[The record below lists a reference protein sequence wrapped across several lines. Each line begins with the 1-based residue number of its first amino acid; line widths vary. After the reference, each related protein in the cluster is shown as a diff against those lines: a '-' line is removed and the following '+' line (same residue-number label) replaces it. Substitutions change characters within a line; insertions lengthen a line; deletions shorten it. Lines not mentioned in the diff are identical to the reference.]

1 MDNLIPFLLW
11 ELSPFPAAAICSYTM
26 AYFLDISQRKTFA
39 LCLATGQSICHMF
52 FHLCPDWIH
61 PQYLNTVVQVLLI
74 FAFSLLWS
82 KSRLMHRLLAPAIN
96 IIITTFPEPITIA
109 VILKVSVSDSLN
121 PNDYITLASD
131 PVALFLIRFSY
142 FLLICPLCLLGAH
155 IWDRVVKK
163 ASGRVLRPTFLFPL
177 SQAVILLLVTVLV
190 DTQLQS
196 SHASL
201 YCAFLFVA
209 AMLCIFADYF
219 LFRSMRQLTEKA
231 AAEER
236 AGWFEYLLEQQQV
249 YYEQYLNDIED
260 ASRIRHDI
268 RNQLQTAYTLMSQH
282 EDDRA
287 RAILDG
293 ISSALDQKAVYCKNR
308 VVNAVLSVKGTL
320 FTQAGIPF
328 RFDCALPDDISLP
341 EVTLCSLFTNVLD
354 NAYHAVS
361 LIPEADREI
370 VLSAHIKNGGFLL
383 ACRNPVPPQ
392 AEPLPAQDRKQPK
405 SPGQL
410 HGLGLSILQNIADTH
425 NGTMNV
431 DVTETTFCIQLFLQ
445 LGNEHL

>member
-11 ELSPFPAAAICSYTM
+11 ELTPFPAAAVCAYTM
-26 AYFLDISQRKTFA
+26 AYFLDISRRKTFA
-39 LCLATGQSICHMF
+39 LCLAAGQSICHMF
-52 FHLCPDWIH
+52 FHLCPDWMH
-61 PQYLNTVVQVLLI
+61 PPYLNTIVQVLLI
-74 FAFSLLWS
+74 FSFSLLWS
-82 KSRLMHRLLAPAIN
+82 KSRLLHRILAPAIN
-96 IIITTFPEPITIA
+96 LIITTLPEPIAIA
-109 VILKVSVSDSLN
+109 AILNVSASDSLN
-121 PNDYITLASD
+121 PNDYITLASH
-131 PVALFLIRFSY
+131 PAALFLIRFSY
-142 FLLICPLCLLGAH
+142 FILICPLCLLGAQ

-163 ASGRVLRPTFLFPL
+163 ASGRVLSPTFLFPL
-177 SQAVILLLVTVLV
+177 SQAVILLLATVLV
-190 DTQLQS
+190 DTQLQA
-196 SHASL
+196 SHAAL
-201 YCAFLFVA
+201 YCFFLFVA
-209 AMLCIFADYF
+209 TLLCILADYF

-249 YYEQYLNDIED
+249 YYEQYLSDLED

-268 RNQLQTAYTLMSQH
+268 RNQLQTAYTLMAQH

-293 ISSALDQKAVYCKNR
+293 ISSTLDQKAVYCRNR

-328 RFDCALPDDISLP
+328 RFDCALPDEIPLP

-361 LIPEADREI
+361 LTSEADKEI
-370 VLSAHIKNGGFLL
+370 ALSAYIKNGAFLL
-383 ACRNPVPPQ
+383 TCRNPVPPH
-392 AEPLPAQDRKQPK
+392 AEPLSAQDRKPPK
-405 SPGQL
+405 SPGRQ

-431 DVTETTFCIQLFLQ
+431 DVTNTTFSIQLFLQ
-445 LGNEHL
+445 LE

>member
-11 ELSPFPAAAICSYTM
+11 ELTPFPAAAVCAYTM
-26 AYFLDISQRKTFA
+26 AYFLDISRRKTFA
-39 LCLATGQSICHMF
+39 LCLAAGQSICHMF

-61 PQYLNTVVQVLLI
+61 PQHLNTVVQVLLI
-74 FAFSLLWS
+74 FSFSLLWS
-82 KSRLMHRLLAPAIN
+82 KSRLLHRILAPAIN
-96 IIITTFPEPITIA
+96 LIITTLPEPVAIA
-109 VILKVSVSDSLN
+109 VILNVSASDSLN

-142 FLLICPLCLLGAH
+142 FILVCPLCLLGAQ

-177 SQAVILLLVTVLV
+177 SQAVSLLLATVLV
-190 DTQLQS
+190 DTQLQV
-196 SHASL
+196 SHAPF
-201 YCAFLFVA
+201 YCSTLSA
-209 AMLCIFADYF
+209 ATLLCILADYF

-268 RNQLQTAYTLMSQH
+268 RNQLQTAYTLMARH

-293 ISSALDQKAVYCKNR
+293 ISSTLDQKTVYCQNR
-308 VVNAVLSVKGTL
+308 VVNAVLSVKGSL
-320 FTQAGIPF
+320 FTQSGIPF
-328 RFDCALPDDISLP
+328 RFDCALPDEISLP

-361 LIPEADREI
+361 LTPGADKEI
-370 VLSAHIKNGGFLL
+370 VLSAYIKNGGFLL
-383 ACRNPVPPQ
+383 TCRNPVPPH

-405 SPGQL
+405 SPGQR

-425 NGTMNV
+425 KGTMNV
-431 DVTETTFCIQLFLQ
+431 EVTDTTFCIQLFLQ
-445 LGNEHL
+445 LEQDG